1 MDHESPLHPVRVV
14 SAAPVQHAFVRPQST
29 FAEIWPTTSVLTAA
43 NYWDHWLARWGYRRM
58 AHRVR
63 PGLYALGHPNAESPV
78 LVTANY
84 TLSFDAV
91 RSALLGRDAYL
102 LVLDT
107 QGVNVWCAAGKG
119 TFGTDEL
126 VRRIETTGLSHVVRH
141 RRLILPQL
149 GAPGVA
155 AHEVRRRS
163 GFRVEY
169 GPVSAS
175 DLPRYLDTGQATP
188 EMRRVRFGLLDRLVL
203 APMELVQTFIPM
215 LLAALALYFAL
226 GVWGAIGAVAA
237 VVTGAALF
245 PLLLPWLPFREFSVK
260 GFALGGAVALAVALG
275 AWQGGASWPLA
286 PRLARA
292 LALLLAIPA
301 VVAYLALNFT
311 GATPL
316 TSPTGVARE
325 MRRYIRPMAIL
336 AGLGLVLIIITA
348 IWRWTGGLR

>member
-1 MDHESPLHPVRVV
+1 M
-14 SAAPVQHAFVRPQST
+14 
-29 FAEIWPTTSVLTAA
+29 A
-43 NYWDHWLARWGYRRM
+43 NRWDHWLARWGYRRM
-58 AHRVR
+58 AHRVQ
-63 PGLYALGHPNAESPV
+63 PGLYALGRPNDQSPV

-84 TLSFDAV
+84 TLSFDAL
-91 RSALLGRDAYL
+91 RSALAGHDAYI

-119 TFGTDEL
+119 TFGASEL
-126 VRRIETTGLSHVVRH
+126 VRRIEATGLGHVVRH

-169 GPVSAS
+169 GPVRAS
-175 DLPRYLDTGQATP
+175 DLPRYLNTGQATP
-188 EMRRVRFGLLDRLVL
+188 EMRRVRFNLLDRLVL
-203 APMELVQTFIPM
+203 VPVELVQTFVPTV
-215 LLAALALYFAL
+215 LAALALYFAL
-226 GVWGAIGAVAA
+226 GVWGAVGAAAA
-237 VVTGAALF
+237 VFAGAALF
-245 PLLLPWLPFREFSVK
+245 PLLLPYLPGREFSVK
-260 GFALGGAVALAVALG
+260 GFVLGSVIALAVALG
-275 AWQGGASWPLA
+275 AWQGGASWALA
-286 PRLARA
+286 PRLGRS

-348 IWRWTGGLR
+348 LWRWTGGFR